1 MKSPQNDDKK
11 QEPKIN
17 YRTPIYLQLREIV
30 RTKIEDGEYLPGTAI
45 PSENDM
51 AATYGISR
59 ITVRSAV
66 DALVNEGLL
75 RRVQGKG
82 VFVVGNKIEQAI
94 EEFSGFVPSIG
105 KSRDQTSAR
114 EQTKLLRPAGDLFA
128 NRFRID
134 PEDQIYY
141 IRRVVNQESGPV
153 SLEEIYVPYDVI
165 PQLNVVNSSVFSI
178 SSVFEF
184 YGVNVSMV
192 RQSLEIQKCNSKMA
206 HILDAPDG
214 VALMVLECAYHDDS
228 GSMIGFSRTYTRSDK
243 VSFKVS
249 LHRLD

>member
-94 EEFSGFVPSIG
+94 EEFSGFVPFIG
-105 KSRDQTSAR
+105 KSKDN
-114 EQTKLLRPAGDLFA
+114 LL
-128 NRFRID
+128 
-134 PEDQIYY
+134 
-141 IRRVVNQESGPV
+141 VW
-153 SLEEIYVPYDVI
+153 
-165 PQLNVVNSSVFSI
+165 
-178 SSVFEF
+178 
-184 YGVNVSMV
+184 
-192 RQSLEIQKCNSKMA
+192 
-206 HILDAPDG
+206 
-214 VALMVLECAYHDDS
+214 
-228 GSMIGFSRTYTRSDK
+228 
-243 VSFKVS
+243 FKVS
-249 LHRLD
+249 TDIFLIFALFLMVNQDENDAYNRKISIANENTL